1 MKPTAILLSIALA
14 FKTIY
19 SRAVD
24 NNPYEIK
31 NHLNIRKVDDPF
43 EIVENDKFIY
53 RFHCSEEKKV
63 CDGFKNDLEFAFN
76 IISNTFEIYQ
86 PISFE
91 VFVDDVTLKYAL
103 GETLAAVMD
112 TNFISLRVSNN
123 NSLAPYL
130 YPQALVKQLNLNKE
144 IKYKKNDFILV
155 INNCNSLPQYKDKDV
170 RNIMTHEILH
180 GLGFVSIASISKVID
195 NDKVKF
201 EDENDE
207 ILFNENDQYTILPH
221 VVPSY
226 SKKLMEITDEEEYS
240 YEILNTQIKT
250 FTPFSVF
257 DKYLVS
263 TKTGERIFKD
273 IQFFYREAN
282 EKCFPKDGS
291 PLLLKIASDKYLS
304 NCFKYLTPNTQKII
318 TNITKDYFFET
329 DTLGIETIDGEIV
342 TLQTMLG
349 KYIPGS
355 SVSHMN
361 NPLYDEYY
369 KRIRENG
376 KSSESV
382 KEMLD
387 PTTKTFKIEN
397 ILEYY
402 DENYILYFSDEVDF
416 TVEQILEKLPN
427 NQKHPLIGDGIVKVM
442 KTIGWTE
449 KGKKRNNKTHY
460 VDETLHLPDSKGYEY
475 LYKRKYELSKKNKT
489 T

>member
-1 MKPTAILLSIALA
+1 MKTTTLLLSIALA
-14 FKTIY
+14 FKTTY

-24 NNPYEIK
+24 NNFYGIK
-31 NHLNIRKVDDPF
+31 NHLNVREVDDPF

-63 CDGFKNDLEFAFN
+63 CDGFKNDLDFAFN
-76 IISNTFEIYQ
+76 KISNTFEIYQ

-91 VFVDDVTLKYAL
+91 VFVDDMTLKYGL

-112 TNFISLRVSNN
+112 TNFISLRASNN

-130 YPQALVKQLNLNKE
+130 YPQALVKQLKLNKE
-144 IKYKKNDFILV
+144 IEYKKNDFILV
-155 INNCNSLPQYKDKDV
+155 INNCNSLPQYKSNEV
-170 RNIMTHEILH
+170 RSIMTHEILH
-180 GLGFVSIASISKVID
+180 GLGFISIALIGIVTN
-195 NDKVKF
+195 NDEVKS
-201 EDENDE
+201 EDKNGE
-207 ILFNENDQYTILPH
+207 ILFNENEQYTILPH

-226 SKKLMEITDEEEYS
+226 SKKLMEITDEKEYS
-240 YEILNTQIKT
+240 SEILNTQIKT

-263 TKTGERIFKD
+263 TKTGERVLKD

-291 PLLLKIASDKYLS
+291 PLLLKVASDKYLS
-304 NCFKYLTPNTQKII
+304 NCFKHLTPDTQEII
-318 TNITKDYFFET
+318 TRITKDYFFDIE
-329 DTLGIETIDGEIV
+329 TLGIETISGEIV
-342 TLQTMLG
+342 TLQTMFG

-361 NPLYDEYY
+361 NPLYSEYY
-369 KRIRENG
+369 KKIKENG
-376 KSSESV
+376 KNSESV

-387 PTTKTFKIEN
+387 PDTKSFKIEN
-397 ILEYY
+397 ILKYY

-416 TVEQILEKLPN
+416 TVEQMLEKFPN
-427 NQKHPLIGDGIVKVM
+427 NQKYPLIGDGIVKIM

-449 KGKKRNNKTHY
+449 KGKKRNNKIHY
-460 VDETLHLPDSKGYEY
+460 VDETLRLPNSKGYEY
-475 LYKRKYELSKKNKT
+475 LYKRKYELSKKNKIT
-489 T
+489 